1 MPLKQTP
8 SQTVGPFFAYGLVP
22 EQYGYDLPSL
32 FATSPVRPEAQ
43 GQKISVIGRVFDGD
57 GNPVNDA
64 LLEFLQ
70 SDAEG
75 LPIASSANSS
85 ANSTAD
91 ITRKGMSGFCRIGT
105 GTDKQHRFVLD
116 TIKPGAAGANSAPH
130 LNVIVLM
137 RGMLMHAFTR
147 IYFDDE
153 PEANECDEVLQA
165 VPAARRPTLL
175 ARLDAGRPGA
185 SQPIYRF
192 DIHMQGEQ
200 ETVFFDL

>member
-1 MPLKQTP
+1 MSLKQTP

-32 FATSPVRPEAQ
+32 FATSPVSPEAQ

-70 SDAEG
+70 SDALG
-75 LPIASSANSS
+75 LAIASSADL
-85 ANSTAD
+85 A
-91 ITRKGMSGFCRIGT
+91 RKGMRGFCRIGT

-116 TIKPGAAGANSAPH
+116 TIKPGAEDANSAPH

-153 PEANECDEVLQA
+153 PAANDRDEVLQT
-165 VPAARRPTLL
+165 VPAARRPTLI
-175 ARLDAGRPGA
+175 ARLDAERSGN

>member
-1 MPLKQTP
+1 
-8 SQTVGPFFAYGLVP
+8 
-22 EQYGYDLPSL
+22 
-32 FATSPVRPEAQ
+32 
-43 GQKISVIGRVFDGD
+43 
-57 GNPVNDA
+57 
-64 LLEFLQ
+64 LQ

-75 LPIASSANSS
+75 LAIASSA
-85 ANSTAD
+85 D
-91 ITRKGMSGFCRIGT
+91 VTRKGMSGFCRIGT

-116 TIKPGAAGANSAPH
+116 TIKPGAEGVNSAPH

-153 PEANECDEVLQA
+153 PEANDRDEVLQA
-165 VPAARRPTLL
+165 VSSARRNTLI
-175 ARLDAGRPGA
+175 ARLDAGRPGT

-192 DIHMQGEQ
+192 DIHMQGAQ

>member
-32 FATSPVRPEAQ
+32 FATSPVSPQVQ
-43 GQKISVIGRVFDGD
+43 GQKISVIGQVFDGD
-57 GNPVNDA
+57 GNPINDA

-75 LPIASSANSS
+75 LAIASSA
-85 ANSTAD
+85 D
-91 ITRKGMSGFCRIGT
+91 MMQKGMRGFCRIGT
-105 GTDKQHRFVLD
+105 GTDKQNRFVLD
-116 TIKPGAAGANSAPH
+116 TIKPGAEGARSAPH
-130 LNVIVLM
+130 LDVIVLM

-153 PEANECDEVLQA
+153 ADANAGDEVLQA
-165 VPAARRPTLL
+165 VPAARRHTLI
-175 ARLDAGRPGA
+175 ARRDAGRPGN

-192 DIHMQGEQ
+192 DIHMQGER

>member
-32 FATSPVRPEAQ
+32 FATSPVSAEVQ

-57 GNPVNDA
+57 GNPVSDA

-75 LPIASSANSS
+75 LAIASSA
-85 ANSTAD
+85 D
-91 ITRKGMSGFCRIGT
+91 VTRKGMSGFCRIGT

-116 TIKPGAAGANSAPH
+116 TIKPGAEGANSAAH

-137 RGMLMHAFTR
+137 RGMLLHAFTR

-153 PEANECDEVLQA
+153 PEANERDEVLQA
-165 VPAARRPTLL
+165 VPAARRPTLI
-175 ARLDAGRPGA
+175 ARRDAGRPGT
-185 SQPIYRF
+185 SQPIYHF

>member
-22 EQYGYDLPSL
+22 GQYGYDLTSL
-32 FATSPVRPEAQ
+32 FATSPVGPQVQ
-43 GQKISVIGRVFDGD
+43 GQKISVIGQVFDGD
-57 GNPVNDA
+57 GKPIHDA
-64 LLEFLQ
+64 LLEFSQ
-70 SDAEG
+70 CDAQG
-75 LPIASSANSS
+75 QVIASP
-85 ANSTAD
+85 AD
-91 ITRKGMSGFCRIGT
+91 VARKGMSGFCRIGT

-116 TIKPGAAGANSAPH
+116 TIKPGAEGPRSAPH
-130 LNVIVLM
+130 LDVIVLM

-153 PEANECDEVLQA
+153 ADANASDEVLQT
-165 VPAARRPTLL
+165 VPAARRNTLI
-175 ARLDAGRPGA
+175 ARLDAGREGT

-192 DIHMQGEQ
+192 DIHMQGER

>member
-32 FATSPVRPEAQ
+32 FATSPVSPEVQ
-43 GQKISVIGRVFDGD
+43 GQKISIIGQVFDGD

-75 LPIASSANSS
+75 LAIASS
-85 ANSTAD
+85 AD

-105 GTDKQHRFVLD
+105 GTDQQHRFVLD
-116 TIKPGAAGANSAPH
+116 TIKPGAEGANSAPH

-153 PEANECDEVLQA
+153 PEANDRDEVLQT
-165 VPAARRPTLL
+165 VSAARRPTLI
-175 ARLDAGRPGA
+175 ARLDAARPGT

-192 DIHMQGEQ
+192 DIHMQGER

>member
-32 FATSPVRPEAQ
+32 FATSPVRPEVQ
-43 GQKISVIGRVFDGD
+43 GQKISLIGQVFDGD
-57 GNPVNDA
+57 GNPVSDA

-75 LPIASSANSS
+75 LPITSSSEVA
-85 ANSTAD
+85 
-91 ITRKGMSGFCRIGT
+91 RKGMSGFCRIGT

-116 TIKPGAAGANSAPH
+116 TIKPGAAGADSAPH

-137 RGMLMHAFTR
+137 RGML
-147 IYFDDE
+147 
-153 PEANECDEVLQA
+153 
-165 VPAARRPTLL
+165 
-175 ARLDAGRPGA
+175 
-185 SQPIYRF
+185 
-192 DIHMQGEQ
+192 
-200 ETVFFDL
+200 

>member
-32 FATSPVRPEAQ
+32 FATSPVSPEVQ
-43 GQKISVIGRVFDGD
+43 GQKISVIGQVFDGD

-75 LPIASSANSS
+75 LAIASP
-85 ANSTAD
+85 AD

-116 TIKPGAAGANSAPH
+116 TIKPGAEGANSAPH

-147 IYFDDE
+147 VYFDDE
-153 PEANECDEVLQA
+153 PEANERDEVLQA
-165 VPAARRPTLL
+165 VPAARRPTLI
-175 ARLDAGRPGA
+175 ARLDAGRPDI

>member
-75 LPIASSANSS
+75 LAITSSA
-85 ANSTAD
+85 D
-91 ITRKGMSGFCRIGT
+91 IARKGMSGFCRIGT

-185 SQPIYRF
+185 SQAIYRF